1 MKLSVDYAEIIA
13 AAKEKTGKEITLST
27 LNDKTVKVGYVMKVK
42 VPFMNKY
49 LSTTFDIDVTYEKL
63 VGEDVYLSYNG
74 GKGLDM
80 VIEGVKNLVPQLKDI
95 EIIEFAGNNKVI
107 VHLGKIEKAHEAL
120 EKISIN
126 DVHFTNECI
135 NVFFCLKY

>member
-1 MKLSVDYAEIIA
+1 MKLFIDYAEIIA
-13 AAKEKTGKEITLST
+13 LVKEKSGKDITLTT

-42 VPFMNKY
+42 VPFMDKH
-49 LSTTFDIDVTYEKL
+49 LSTTFDVDVTYEKL

-95 EIIEFAGNNKVI
+95 EIIEFASGNNVI
-107 VHLGKIEKAHEAL
+107 VHLGKIENAHEAL
-120 EKISIN
+120 EKIAVN
-126 DVHFTNECI
+126 GLHFTKEVV
-135 NVFFCLKY
+135 NVVFSLKC

>member
-13 AAKEKTGKEITLST
+13 LVKEKSGKDIALTT
-27 LNDKTVKVGYVMKVK
+27 LNAKTVKVGYVMKVK

-49 LSTTFDIDVTYEKL
+49 LSTTFDIDVSYEKL

-80 VIEGVKNLVPQLKDI
+80 VIEGVKSLIPQLKDI
-95 EIIEFAGNNKVI
+95 EIIEFAGNNNVI
-107 VHLGKIEKAHEAL
+107 VHLGEIEKAHEAL
-120 EKISIN
+120 EKIAVN
-126 DVHFTNECI
+126 DVNFTDKGVTVE
-135 NVFFCLKY
+135 FSLK

>member
-1 MKLSVDYAEIIA
+1 MKLSVNYTEIIA
-13 AAKEKTGKEITLST
+13 LAKEKTGKEITLTT

-42 VPFMNKY
+42 IPFMNKC
-49 LSTTFDIDVTYEKL
+49 LSSTFDADVTYEKL

-95 EIIEFAGNNKVI
+95 EIIEFAGNNTVI
-107 VHLGKIEKAHEAL
+107 VHLGEIENAHEAL
-120 EKISIN
+120 EKIAVN
-126 DVHFTNECI
+126 DVHFTNEEV
-135 NVFFCLKY
+135 NVDFSLKY

>member
-13 AAKEKTGKEITLST
+13 LIKEKSGKDITLT
-27 LNDKTVKVGYVMKVK
+27 KLNDKTIKVGYIMKVK
-42 VPFMNKY
+42 VPFMDKY
-49 LSTTFDIDVTYEKL
+49 LSSTFDIDVTYEKL

-95 EIIEFAGNNKVI
+95 EIIEFAGNNNVI
-107 VHLGKIEKAHEAL
+107 VHLGEIENAHEAL
-120 EKISIN
+120 EKIAVN
-126 DVHFTNECI
+126 DVHFI
-135 NVFFCLKY
+135 DDIVNVEFSLKY

>member
-1 MKLSVDYAEIIA
+1 MKLSVNYAEIITLA
-13 AAKEKTGKEITLST
+13 EEKTGKEITLTT
-27 LNDKTVKVGYVMKVK
+27 LNDKTVRVGYVMKMK

-80 VIEGVKNLVPQLKDI
+80 AIEGVKNLVPQLKDI
-95 EIIEFAGNNKVI
+95 EIIELASGNNVI
-107 VHLGKIEKAHEAL
+107 VHLGKIENAHEAL
-120 EKISIN
+120 EKIIVN
-126 DVHFTNECI
+126 DVMLNSEG
-135 NVFFCLKY
+135 VFVEFSLK

>member
-13 AAKEKTGKEITLST
+13 LVKEKSGKDIALTT
-27 LNDKTVKVGYVMKVK
+27 LNAKTIKVGYVMKVK
-42 VPFMNKY
+42 IPLTSKY

-95 EIIEFAGNNKVI
+95 EIIEFAGGNNVI
-107 VHLGKIEKAHEAL
+107 VHLGEIDNAHEAL
-120 EKISIN
+120 EKIAVN
-126 DVHFTNECI
+126 DVHFTDEG
-135 NVFFCLKY
+135 VDVEFSLK

>member
-1 MKLSVDYAEIIA
+1 MKLSVDFSEIIA
-13 AAKEKTGKEITLST
+13 LVKEKSGKEITLTT

-42 VPFMNKY
+42 IPFMDKY
-49 LSTTFDIDVTYEKL
+49 LSSTFDIDVTYEKL

-95 EIIEFAGNNKVI
+95 EIIEFASGNNVI
-107 VHLGKIEKAHEAL
+107 VHLGEIEKAHEAF
-120 EKISIN
+120 EKIAVN
-126 DVHFTNECI
+126 DVHFTKELV
-135 NVFFCLKY
+135 NVVFSLKC

>member
-13 AAKEKTGKEITLST
+13 LAKEKTGKEITLST
-27 LNDKTVKVGYVMKVK
+27 LNDKTVKVGYVMKAK
-42 VPFMNKY
+42 IPLINKY
-49 LSTTFDIDVTYEKL
+49 VSTTFDIDVTYEKL

-74 GKGLDM
+74 GKGLNM

-95 EIIEFAGNNKVI
+95 EIIEFAGGNNVI

-120 EKISIN
+120 EKIAVN
-126 DVHFTNECI
+126 DVHFTDKGVTVE
-135 NVFFCLKY
+135 FSLRY

>member
-1 MKLSVDYAEIIA
+1 MKLSVNYAEIITL
-13 AAKEKTGKEITLST
+13 AKEKTGKEITLTT
-27 LNDKTVKVGYVMKVK
+27 LNDKTVRVGYVMKVK

-95 EIIEFAGNNKVI
+95 KIIELASGNNVI
-107 VHLGKIEKAHEAL
+107 VHLGKIENAHEAL
-120 EKISIN
+120 EKIIVN
-126 DVHFTNECI
+126 DVMLNSEGVYVEFS
-135 NVFFCLKY
+135 LK

>member
-1 MKLSVDYAEIIA
+1 MKLSVDFSEIIA
-13 AAKEKTGKEITLST
+13 LVKEKSGKEITLTT

-42 VPFMNKY
+42 IPFMDKY
-49 LSTTFDIDVTYEKL
+49 LSSTFDIDVTYEKL

-95 EIIEFAGNNKVI
+95 EIIELASGNNVI
-107 VHLGKIEKAHEAL
+107 VHLGEIEKAHEVF
-120 EKISIN
+120 EKIAVN
-126 DVHFTNECI
+126 DVHFTKELV
-135 NVFFCLKY
+135 NVVFSLKC